1 MFGLLFI
8 ALYSLLARR
17 LDLISLKLIAIED
30 VLRVGI
36 RLPHWFPITHAD
48 YTTSWFLYFLF
59 ILQNSK
65 PDSLLKM
72 EEEHKFEK
80 STLGHKDNKFS
91 FSLSNKK
98 LLGWVEKQTDE
109 TF

>member
-1 MFGLLFI
+1 MLTI
-8 ALYSLLARR
+8 LLAAFC
-17 LDLISLKLIAIED
+17 IS
-30 VLRVGI
+30 
-36 RLPHWFPITHAD
+36 F
-48 YTTSWFLYFLF
+48 F

-80 STLGHKDNKFS
+80 STLHKDNKFS

-98 LLGWVEKQTDE
+98 LLGWV
-109 TF
+109 